1 MEDEF
6 SEKKAEAQLAPIDSK
21 VYEAAICFA
30 RIWGVME
37 TLEPLPNIGFEK
49 VRDISIT
56 LAKEFVLENDKDL
69 EQFFAEKA
77 EALKRKYIS

>member
-6 SEKKAEAQLAPIDSK
+6 SEKKIEVQLAPIDSK

-49 VRDISIT
+49 VRDISIA
-56 LAKEFVLENDKDL
+56 LAREYVSENGEELEK
-69 EQFFAEKA
+69 FFAERVD
-77 EALKRKYIS
+77 ELKRKYIS